1 MAYLAF
7 INELCEKWKVED
19 DCRSMIVL
27 DFLLYDNEKLNEL
40 HRKKEMKFWLVRFIK
55 NYWFSKNSRYYYQY
69 NKYYEWNEELKPEP
83 DED

>member
-1 MAYLAF
+1 MIYLD
-7 INELCEKWKVED
+7 L
-19 DCRSMIVL
+19 
-27 DFLLYDNEKLNEL
+27 LLYDEETLKRLDETG
-40 HRKKEMKFWLVRFIK
+40 EMKFWLVRFIK